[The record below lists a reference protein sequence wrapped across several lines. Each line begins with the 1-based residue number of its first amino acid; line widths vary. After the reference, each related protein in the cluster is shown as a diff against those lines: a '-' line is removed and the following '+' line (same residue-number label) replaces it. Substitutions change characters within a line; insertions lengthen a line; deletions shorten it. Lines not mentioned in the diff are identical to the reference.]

1 MLPTY
6 IIVKPAND
14 FRHFH
19 PTIQAQPW
27 RDAIEATFT
36 EQERTSM
43 MVYPNNCHYMLDA
56 LRRSINCRPGMC
68 FAIFDRVTADWCTDT
83 VYEIVSKTETRL
95 VANCYPIKD
104 GKLVNE
110 QQQRTFEGD
119 KELDR
124 YLVFFLGEKA
134 DVDSHL
140 EEASKNN

>member
-43 MVYPNNCHYMLDA
+43 MGYPNNCHYMLDA
-56 LRRSINCRPGMC
+56 LRRSVNCRPGMC
-68 FAIFDRVTADWCTDT
+68 FAIFDREAAAWCTDT
-83 VYEIVSKTETRL
+83 VYEIVSKTETQL

-104 GKLVNE
+104 GKLVDE
-110 QQQRTFEGD
+110 KQQRTFEGD
-119 KELDR
+119 KELDQ
-124 YLVFFLGEKA
+124 YLVFFLGEKD

-140 EEASKNN
+140 EEASKNE